1 METIIQAAS
10 RDDRAYRGILDKI
23 LDTARAII
31 EARKTEENANDPKIN
46 FYVSEFLKWVA
57 NIELLYRCSNNI
69 EQLPRET
76 LQGSCPT
83 DA

>member
-46 FYVSEFLKWVA
+46 FYVTEFLK
-57 NIELLYRCSNNI
+57 
-69 EQLPRET
+69 
-76 LQGSCPT
+76 
-83 DA
+83 